1 MTQKSHTKG
10 HILTKE
16 ASWNSIFQQ
25 SFDLHTEAEKGFKI
39 DVYDE
44 RNRYSQ
50 RALLNTLFTV
60 RKN

>member
-1 MTQKSHTKG
+1 MTQKSPTKG

-16 ASWNSIFQQ
+16 ASWNGIFQQ
-25 SFDLHTEAEKGFKI
+25 SFDLQTEAEKGFKI
-39 DVYDE
+39 GVYDE
-44 RNRYSQ
+44 RNKYSQ